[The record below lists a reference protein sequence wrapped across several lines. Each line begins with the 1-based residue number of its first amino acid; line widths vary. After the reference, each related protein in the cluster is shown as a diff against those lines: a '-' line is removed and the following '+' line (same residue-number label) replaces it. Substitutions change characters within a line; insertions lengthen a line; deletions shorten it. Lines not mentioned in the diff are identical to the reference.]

1 MYSVMRILW
10 GNKRLQFWTS
20 NPDKDTLFLHDVSSN
35 VCTLL
40 CEYCET
46 TKVLTNK
53 RSTQV

>member
-1 MYSVMRILW
+1 MRILW